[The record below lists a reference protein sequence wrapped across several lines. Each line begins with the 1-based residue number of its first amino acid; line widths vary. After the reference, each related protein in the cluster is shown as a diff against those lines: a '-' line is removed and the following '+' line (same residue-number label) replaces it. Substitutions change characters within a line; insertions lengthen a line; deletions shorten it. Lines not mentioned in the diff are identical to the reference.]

1 MEEME
6 GHIVNRST
14 AWIALTVSALCG
26 IALLVYGLQRLG
38 PFADQ
43 AVLAA
48 FVIALGDK
56 LALSLLRRRTKANP
70 NPEGVR
76 KGKMVVYLNRA
87 TLTYILALALLGLV
101 LLALGFIYPGPTSL
115 VWSLSGAVVLILVIA
130 MTTRIR
136 KPS

>member
-1 MEEME
+1 M
-6 GHIVNRST
+6 NRRT
-14 AWIALTVSALCG
+14 VWIAVTVSALCA
-26 IALLVYGLQRLG
+26 IALLVYGVQRLG

-48 FVIALGDK
+48 VVIGLCDN
-56 LALSLLRRRTKANP
+56 LALSLLRRRAKANP
-70 NPEGVR
+70 NPEGAR

-115 VWSLSGAVVLILVIA
+115 VWSLSSAVMLILVIA
-130 MTTRIR
+130 MTIRIR
-136 KPS
+136 KHS

>member
-1 MEEME
+1 MK

-26 IALLVYGLQRLG
+26 IALLVYGVQRLG

-48 FVIALGDK
+48 FVIALGDS
-56 LALSLLRRRTKANP
+56 LALSLLRSRTKTNL
-70 NPEGVR
+70 NPEGAAR
-76 KGKMVVYLNRA
+76 GKMVVYLNRA

-101 LLALGFIYPGPTSL
+101 LLALGFIYPSPTAL
-115 VWSLSGAVVLILVIA
+115 VWSLSGAVMLILVIA
-130 MTTRIR
+130 MTIRIR
-136 KPS
+136 KHS